1 MQSPDLHTLQTA
13 YRRYGPGTDRDDL
26 AAGYAAATGAVLV
39 AALYAASV
47 WAIDAGV
54 VDLGWTPYFA
64 TIEYHWA
71 VYAATTGL
79 VFAVP
84 AAFLVGVAGWRIAP
98 ARSAFR
104 GAVVGA
110 VGAVA
115 AYLVAFVPL
124 AAGAAVANA
133 GSGGVANAF
142 ELAAFVVGVALVL
155 TWWLAIPLGGLVGV
169 VYAARRPTPT

>member
-1 MQSPDLHTLQTA
+1 MQSPDLQTLRTA

-47 WAIDAGV
+47 WAIDAEV

-64 TIEYHWA
+64 TIEYNWA

-79 VFAVP
+79 LFAVP

-124 AAGAAVANA
+124 AAGAVAA
-133 GSGGVANAF
+133 GGVANPF
-142 ELAAFVVGVALVL
+142 ELAAVAVAAALVL
-155 TWWLAIPLGGLVGV
+155 TWWLAVPVGGLVGV
-169 VYAARRPTPT
+169 VYAARRPKAA